1 MGLGIKCLELTRSP
15 CKEQEDAGDVFCL
28 TDAGRLEKSIQPH
41 SKQAK
46 ANLNRLATAET
57 ERSGLRQLFHG
68 SRLIRATHPA

>member
-1 MGLGIKCLELTRSP
+1 MTRSP

-46 ANLNRLATAET
+46 AKQAKANLNRLATAAT